1 MSDTPWTLADIPDQ
15 SGKLAVVT
23 GANSGIGFETALVL
37 AGKGARVVLA
47 CRSEDKAQLA
57 AKKIVLEYPKAIVEC
72 MPLDVADLSSVREFA
87 QTLKA
92 KYNKLDLLVNN
103 AGVMALPYSKTKDG
117 FEMQFGTN
125 HLGHFALTGLLL
137 DTLSA
142 SPFARVVT
150 VSSNAHKAGKMR
162 FKDLHWES
170 GYGRW
175 SAYGMSKLANL
186 LFCYEFARK
195 IKANNLN
202 IRSVA
207 AHPGFTETN
216 LFISPRMDN
225 SKLIGFLYEV
235 SNKYLAQDVLMGA
248 LPTLYAATAY
258 GVKNG
263 DYYGPAH
270 FRGWR
275 GPPTKV
281 KSNWRSRSQK
291 DAAKLWKVSEELTAV
306 KFEF

>member
-1 MSDTPWTLADIPDQ
+1 MSDKPWTIAEIPDQ
-15 SGKLAVVT
+15 SDKLAVVT
-23 GANSGIGFETALVL
+23 GANSGLGFETALVL

-47 CRSEDKAQLA
+47 CRSADKGQLA
-57 AKKIVLEYPKAIVEC
+57 AKKIELEYPKALVEIV
-72 MPLDVADLSSVREFA
+72 PLDLADLSSIREFA
-87 QTLKA
+87 QVLKA
-92 KYNKLDLLVNN
+92 KYRKLDLLINN
-103 AGVMALPYSKTKDG
+103 AGVMALPYSQTADG

-137 DTLSA
+137 DLLNA

-150 VSSNAHKAGKMR
+150 VSSNAHKGGKMR
-162 FKDLHWES
+162 FHDLHWNS

-195 IKANNLN
+195 IKANHLN
-202 IRSVA
+202 VRSVA

-216 LFISPRMDN
+216 LFLSPRMDN
-225 SKLIGFLYEV
+225 SKLIAYIYRV
-235 SNKYLAQDVLMGA
+235 SNQYVAQDVLMGA

-275 GPPTKV
+275 GPPKKV
-281 KSNWRSRSQK
+281 KSNWRSRSLR
-291 DAAKLWKVSEELTAV
+291 DAARLWKVSEELTSV
-306 KFEF
+306 KWGI